1 MDVTA
6 LSFAHLGPYNTT
18 STDHLEF
25 YDHIPYKRNPDRC
38 GAEQIALESGNLIK
52 FYQCAKKEPLAI
64 ATHDEEFQKKLE
76 QLENTRTRQQ
86 KRQLELQQQKIDE
99 ENQQSLTAEETD
111 ALFSDS
117 SEESL

>member
-6 LSFAHLGPYNTT
+6 LSFAHLAPFNTT

-52 FYQCAKKEPLAI
+52 FYQCAKKEPRAI
-64 ATHDEEFQKKLE
+64 STHDDEFQKELE
-76 QLENTRTRQQ
+76 QIQKTEERQRT
-86 KRQLELQQQKIDE
+86 RQLELQQEKE
-99 ENQQSLTAEETD
+99 EKENANALTEEETN
-111 ALFSDS
+111 ALFSVSDN
-117 SEESL
+117 E